1 MDGTGL
7 ERQPM
12 EQPLARRE
20 QAMVRVFYHDV
31 FDFPL
36 PEGHRFPKEKY
47 RMLRERL
54 LARGVLRPQ
63 DLHLP
68 HAATVEELT
77 QAHTPDYVARTLAG
91 RWTRQEERRVGLP
104 WSPQLVERAR
114 RSVGSTLAAAR
125 AALEDGLGINLGGGT
140 HHAGPDWGAGFCVFN
155 DVAVAARVLL
165 AQGRVGRILVLD
177 LDVHQGDGTAAIAAG
192 DARLFTFSMHGE
204 RNFPFRKV
212 PGDLD
217 IGLPDGTDDR
227 SYLEALRRG
236 LAEVERRFQ
245 PQLVFYIAGA
255 DPYRDD
261 RLGRLALT
269 KEGLLTRDR
278 LVFAWVRQRALPL
291 VLVMGGGYAR
301 HIEDTVDIHMRTVA
315 LALSLWEGARPQASR

>member
-1 MDGTGL
+1 
-7 ERQPM
+7 
-12 EQPLARRE
+12 
-20 QAMVRVFYHDV
+20 MVRAFYHDI

-36 PEGHRFPKEKY
+36 PKGHRFPKEKY
-47 RMLRERL
+47 RLLRERL
-54 LARGVLRPQ
+54 LALGVLRPQ

-77 QAHTPDYVARTLAG
+77 QAHIPDYVARTLNG
-91 RWTRQEERRVGLP
+91 TWTRQEERRVGLP

-125 AALEDGLGINLGGGT
+125 VALEEGLAINLGGGT

-165 AQGRVGRILVLD
+165 AQGHVQRILVLD

-192 DARLFTFSMHGE
+192 DERIFTFSMHGE
-204 RNFPFRKV
+204 RNYPFRKV

-217 IGLPDGTDDR
+217 IGLPDGTDDQV
-227 SYLEALRRG
+227 YLAALRQG
-236 LAEVERRFQ
+236 LDEVSRRFR

-255 DPYRDD
+255 DPYKDD

-269 KEGLLTRDR
+269 QEGLLARDR
-278 LVFAWVRQRALPL
+278 LVFTWVQQQSLPL

-301 HIEDTVDIHMRTVA
+301 NIEDTVDIHIRTID
-315 LALSLWEGARPQASR
+315 LARRMWKGVKEK

>member
-1 MDGTGL
+1 ML
-7 ERQPM
+7 
-12 EQPLARRE
+12 
-20 QAMVRVFYHDV
+20 RVYYHDV

-47 RMLRERL
+47 RWLRERL
-54 LARGVLRPQ
+54 LAQGVLRAQ
-63 DLHLP
+63 NLHLP
-68 HAATVEELT
+68 RAATVDALT
-77 QAHTPDYVARTLAG
+77 QAHTHDYVTRTLEGA
-91 RWTRQEERRVGLP
+91 WTRQEERRVGLP

-125 AALEDGLGINLGGGT
+125 AALEEGLAINLGGGT

-165 AQGRVGRILVLD
+165 AQGRVQRILVLD

-192 DARLFTFSMHGE
+192 DARIFTFSMHGE
-204 RNFPFRKV
+204 RNYPFRKV

-217 IGLPDGTDDR
+217 IGLPDGTEDQA
-227 SYLEALRRG
+227 YLEALRQG
-236 LAEVERRFQ
+236 LAQVERRFQ

-269 KEGLLTRDR
+269 KEGLLARDR
-278 LVFAWVRQRALPL
+278 LVFTWVQQRSLPL

-301 HIEDTVDIHMRTVA
+301 NIEDTVDIHVRTIA
-315 LALSLWEGARPQASR
+315 LAKEMWESTSLKGSRLGGIRR